1 MNVSIVIKKKI
12 KNIILEKKLSTE
24 ILVIIIFI
32 DKEPSKIKSGH
43 KPNGLYHKISAKKD
57 NNIKIL
63 IDEFFGSN
71 MIQPNIKHNKKSGF
85 SIITGWLEMGEI
97 GRTISKIPMK
107 KIIIFLC
114 LIIFMRY
121 IYIFIYKD

>member
-1 MNVSIVIKKKI
+1 M
-12 KNIILEKKLSTE
+12 
-24 ILVIIIFI
+24 I
-32 DKEPSKIKSGH
+32 DKELNKIKSGH

-63 IDEFFGSN
+63 IDEFLGSN

-85 SIITGWLEMGEI
+85 SIITGWLEMGEMGSI
-97 GRTISKIPMK
+97 ISKIPMK
-107 KIIIFLC
+107 KIKVFLY
-114 LIIFMRY
+114 LIIFMED